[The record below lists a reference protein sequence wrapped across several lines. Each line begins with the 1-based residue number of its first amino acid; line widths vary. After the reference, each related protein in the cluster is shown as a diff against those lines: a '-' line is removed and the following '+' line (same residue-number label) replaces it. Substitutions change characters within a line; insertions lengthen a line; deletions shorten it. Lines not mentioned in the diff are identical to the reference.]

1 MPDNGEADA
10 RAEARRMLE
19 ECDVKRPDDIDL
31 DAMAA
36 KLHAEIV
43 YDDLDG
49 ATASVMRIGWNA
61 RIRISNRI
69 HDIGWQRFTIA
80 HEFGHLRLGHEI
92 PTGTAKE
99 VIERFC
105 KPLEKN
111 RKPPERT
118 ASVFASEL
126 VMPESLVKPYCG
138 APHITLAPA
147 REIADAFFTSVL
159 ASAMRITE
167 ITAKRCAVAYTVLG
181 RVCWLK
187 RSATFPNWIPH
198 GRRVD
203 PRSAVFEY
211 NERGKLDGAAQL
223 LTADVWLPRDRIDG
237 ANIHLV
243 EQSSVIPELGAVFT
257 MLWIPDHE
265 VSHLDLAA

>member
-1 MPDNGEADA
+1 MPDNREADA

-19 ECDVKRPDDIDL
+19 ECGVTRPDDIDL
-31 DAMAA
+31 DAMAES
-36 KLHAEIV
+36 LHAEIV

-49 ATASVMRIGWNA
+49 ATASVMRIGSNA
-61 RIRISNRI
+61 RIRVSNRI
-69 HDIGWQRFTIA
+69 HDVGWQRFTVA
-80 HEFGHLRLGHEI
+80 HEFGHLRLKHEI

-105 KPLEKN
+105 KPLEKS
-111 RKPPERT
+111 RKPPERA
-118 ASVFASEL
+118 ASVFASEI
-126 VMPESLVKPYCG
+126 VMPESLVKPYC
-138 APHITLAPA
+138 AVPHITLAPA
-147 REIADAFFTSVL
+147 REIAGEFMTSVL

-167 ITAKRCAVAYTVLG
+167 ITAKRCAVAYSVLG
-181 RVCWLK
+181 RVSWLK

-211 NERGKLDGAAQL
+211 SERGKLDGTAHVV
-223 LTADVWLPRDRIDG
+223 TADVWLPRDRIDNG
-237 ANIHLV
+237 NVQLI
-243 EQSSVIPELGAVFT
+243 EQSAVIPELGAVFT